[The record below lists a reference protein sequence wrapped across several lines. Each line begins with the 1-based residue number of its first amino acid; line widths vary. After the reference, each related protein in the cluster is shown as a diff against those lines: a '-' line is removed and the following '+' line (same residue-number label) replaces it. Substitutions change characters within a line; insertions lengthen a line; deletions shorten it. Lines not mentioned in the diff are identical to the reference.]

1 MVKIEQSLC
10 IGCAKCVKD
19 CVSGVLHIDQGKAAV
34 RESCMQC
41 GHCVAVCPVKAVS
54 IPEYDM
60 ADVAEYDKDSFTYTP
75 ECFLNAVKFRR
86 SIRSYK
92 DRRVEREQLLGLIE
106 AGRYTATAVNT
117 QSVGYVI
124 VQEKLEEFKAYAWKG
139 WLSYADTLP
148 SEQADLKAAIY
159 KFHEAYQKDPRQ
171 DRLFFNA
178 PVLLVIATENSWDGG
193 LAAQN
198 IEMMAV
204 AEGLGVLYNGFM
216 VRAVRQNPEAA
227 EWLGLSGKNVCC
239 CLLIGYPNVVYQ
251 RTAPRKTADVT
262 WK

>member
-117 QSVGYVI
+117 QSVSYVI

-139 WLSYADTLP
+139 WLS
-148 SEQADLKAAIY
+148 
-159 KFHEAYQKDPRQ
+159 
-171 DRLFFNA
+171 
-178 PVLLVIATENSWDGG
+178 
-193 LAAQN
+193 
-198 IEMMAV
+198 
-204 AEGLGVLYNGFM
+204 
-216 VRAVRQNPEAA
+216 
-227 EWLGLSGKNVCC
+227 
-239 CLLIGYPNVVYQ
+239 
-251 RTAPRKTADVT
+251 
-262 WK
+262 

>member
-10 IGCAKCVKD
+10 IGCGKCVRD
-19 CVSGVLHIDQGKAAV
+19 CVSGVLHIADGKAFV
-34 RESCMQC
+34 RDICMQC
-41 GHCVAVCPVKAVS
+41 GHCVAVCPAKAVS

-60 ADVAEYDKDSFTYTP
+60 EDVAEYEEGSFTISP
-75 ECFLNAVKFRR
+75 EHFLNAVKFRR
-86 SIRSYK
+86 SIRRYK
-92 DRRVEREQLLGLIE
+92 DRPVEHEKLVRLIE

-117 QSVGYVI
+117 QSVSYVV
-124 VQEKLEEFKAYAWKG
+124 VQDRLEEFKAHAWKG
-139 WLSYADTLP
+139 WLDFADTLP
-148 SEQADLKAAIY
+148 EEQADMRAAVH
-159 KFHEAYQKDPRQ
+159 KFYEAYQKDPKQ

-178 PVLLVIATENSWDGG
+178 PVLLVIATENAWDGG

-216 VRAVRQNPEAA
+216 VRAIRQNPEAA
-227 EWLGLSGKNVCC
+227 DWLGLSGKTVCC
-239 CLLIGYPNVVYQ
+239 CLLAGYPDVVYR
-251 RTAPRKTADVT
+251 RTAPRKTADVI

>member
-1 MVKIEQSLC
+1 MVVIEKSLC

-19 CVSGVLHIDQGKAAV
+19 CVSGVLHIEQGKAEV

-41 GHCVAVCPVKAVS
+41 GHCVAVCPARAVS

-60 ADVAEYDKDSFTYTP
+60 EDVTEYEEDSFTLSP
-75 ECFLNAVKFRR
+75 EHFLNAVKFRR

-92 DRRVEREQLLGLIE
+92 DRKVGRDLLLGLTE

-117 QSVGYVI
+117 QSVSYVI
-124 VQEKLEEFKAYAWKG
+124 VQEKLKEFKAHAWKG
-139 WLSYADTLP
+139 WLSFAETLP
-148 SEQADLKAAIY
+148 EELADMRTAIFNFYETY
-159 KFHEAYQKDPRQ
+159 KQDPNQ

-178 PVLLVIATENSWDGG
+178 PALLVIATDNPWDGG

-216 VRAVRQNPEAA
+216 VRAIKHNPEAV

-239 CLLIGYPNVVYQ
+239 CLLIGYPDVVYQ
-251 RTAPRKTADVT
+251 RTAPRKTADVI

>member
-1 MVKIEQSLC
+1 MYRMCE
-10 IGCAKCVKD
+10 CVKD

-117 QSVGYVI
+117 QSVELCDCTG
-124 VQEKLEEFKAYAWKG
+124 ETWRN
-139 WLSYADTLP
+139 
-148 SEQADLKAAIY
+148 LKHTHGRAGCLTRIR
-159 KFHEAYQKDPRQ
+159 FPQNRQ
-171 DRLFFNA
+171 
-178 PVLLVIATENSWDGG
+178 T
-193 LAAQN
+193 
-198 IEMMAV
+198 
-204 AEGLGVLYNGFM
+204 
-216 VRAVRQNPEAA
+216 
-227 EWLGLSGKNVCC
+227 
-239 CLLIGYPNVVYQ
+239 
-251 RTAPRKTADVT
+251 
-262 WK
+262 

>member
-92 DRRVEREQLLGLIE
+92 AVSYTHLDVYKRQGPWRHPIYAGSGKE
-106 AGRYTATAVNT
+106 AGTV
-117 QSVGYVI
+117 
-124 VQEKLEEFKAYAWKG
+124 
-139 WLSYADTLP
+139 
-148 SEQADLKAAIY
+148 
-159 KFHEAYQKDPRQ
+159 FH
-171 DRLFFNA
+171 
-178 PVLLVIATENSWDGG
+178 
-193 LAAQN
+193 
-198 IEMMAV
+198 
-204 AEGLGVLYNGFM
+204 
-216 VRAVRQNPEAA
+216 
-227 EWLGLSGKNVCC
+227 
-239 CLLIGYPNVVYQ
+239 
-251 RTAPRKTADVT
+251 
-262 WK
+262 